1 MQENIFKSMDNS
13 KRNVILKRAFEL
25 FATKNYQEVSTDKI
39 TSDANVAK
47 GLLFHYFGSKKE
59 LYLQLVKMV
68 CDYILEVKMHS
79 EYKTYDFYESVYF
92 ILDEQFRMFNTYS
105 FEFKFIEQVKQE
117 TSKTVYK
124 EVSLIIEQFQKEYDQ
139 YYQEIITKSILNLDL
154 KENINLTQLSKAL
167 LIYVLAINNIYI
179 RKYVDK
185 PKSFFIDSSLIKKE
199 INTYLDFMVKGITI

>member
-59 LYLQLVKMV
+59 LYLQVVKMV

-92 ILDEQFRMFNTYS
+92 ILMNNLGCLIHTVL
-105 FEFKFIEQVKQE
+105 EFKFIEQVKQE
-117 TSKTVYK
+117 TSN
-124 EVSLIIEQFQKEYDQ
+124 QF
-139 YYQEIITKSILNLDL
+139 
-154 KENINLTQLSKAL
+154 
-167 LIYVLAINNIYI
+167 
-179 RKYVDK
+179 
-185 PKSFFIDSSLIKKE
+185 IKK
-199 INTYLDFMVKGITI
+199 LV